1 MDLNESTNND
11 TCNKIT
17 KLNIA
22 NGLKEILINHQF
34 TVERLCK
41 LSAEDLSR
49 ALGID
54 DSVARII
61 LDAAKKVCDE
71 SLTLD

>member
-1 MDLNESTNND
+1 LNDSANND
-11 TCNKIT
+11 ARNEINK
-17 KLNIA
+17 LDIA
-22 NGLKEILINHQF
+22 NCLKGILIDHHF

-41 LSAEDLSR
+41 LSAEDLSI

-61 LDAAKKVCDE
+61 IDAAKKLCK
-71 SLTLD
+71 

>member
-1 MDLNESTNND
+1 MPWNLNESANNEARNEI
-11 TCNKIT
+11 NK
-17 KLNIA
+17 LDIA
-22 NGLKEILINHQF
+22 NGLKGILIDHHF

-41 LSAEDLSR
+41 LSAEDLSI

-61 LDAAKKVCDE
+61 IDAAKKLCK
-71 SLTLD
+71 

>member
-17 KLNIA
+17 RLDIA
-22 NGLKEILINHQF
+22 VGLKEILFNHQF

-49 ALGID
+49 ALGINN
-54 DSVARII
+54 SVARII
-61 LDAAKKVCDE
+61 IDAAKKVCDE
-71 SLTLD
+71 SRTLD

>member
-1 MDLNESTNND
+1 LNESANNEARNEI
-11 TCNKIT
+11 NK
-17 KLNIA
+17 LDIA
-22 NGLKEILINHQF
+22 NGLKEILIDHHF

-41 LSAEDLSR
+41 LSAEDLSI

-61 LDAAKKVCDE
+61 IDAAKKLCK
-71 SLTLD
+71 